1 MDGVS
6 HILSAVSAPWCG
18 WTMLVL
24 LLCAVLAEW
33 FQPGVITQSPSGL
46 QTRTERMYKEAPTN
60 FMGQL
65 LIALFRIGTPAMALC
80 LCFCSPDHASFAAFG
95 AIVGLIV
102 AVMLVK
108 MVCSLLLNYTFS
120 LSSHF
125 GNPFEAYGNIAT
137 LGAVIL
143 YPMVLVL
150 MHVPNPVILHWLVG
164 IMAVLYLLAWAYRAV
179 RTYMVSLVSVLYL
192 VFYIATL
199 EVLPMALLIYLSA
212 KTITIL

>member
-33 FQPGVITQSPSGL
+33 FQPGVIMQSPSGL
-46 QTRTERMYKEAPTN
+46 QARKERMYKDAPTN

-80 LCFCSPDHASFAAFG
+80 LCFCPPDHVSFVAFSAVCG
-95 AIVGLIV
+95 WIV
-102 AVMLVK
+102 AVSLVK
-108 MVCSLLLNYTFS
+108 MVCSALLNYTFS
-120 LSSHF
+120 LSRHF
-125 GNPFEAYGNIAT
+125 GTPYEAYGNITT
-137 LGAVIL
+137 LAAVIL
-143 YPMVLVL
+143 YPVVLVL
-150 MHVPNPVILHWLVG
+150 MHVSNSVVLHWMIGSV
-164 IMAVLYLLAWAYRAV
+164 MALYLLALAYRTI
-179 RTYMVSLVSVLYL
+179 RTYMVSFVSILYL

>member
-1 MDGVS
+1 M
-6 HILSAVSAPWCG
+6 
-18 WTMLVL
+18 L

-46 QTRTERMYKEAPTN
+46 QARTERMYKEAPTN

-80 LCFCSPDHASFAAFG
+80 LCFCPSDRVSFVAFC
-95 AIVGLIV
+95 AVCGLIV
-102 AVMLVK
+102 AVLLLKMLCN
-108 MVCSLLLNYTFS
+108 MLLNYTFS
-120 LSSHF
+120 LPSRF

-143 YPMVLVL
+143 YPVVLVL
-150 MHVPNPVILHWLVG
+150 MHVANPVIAHWLVG
-164 IMAVLYLLAWAYRAV
+164 SIAVLYLVALAYRAV
-179 RTYMVSLVSVLYL
+179 RNYLVSFVSILYL